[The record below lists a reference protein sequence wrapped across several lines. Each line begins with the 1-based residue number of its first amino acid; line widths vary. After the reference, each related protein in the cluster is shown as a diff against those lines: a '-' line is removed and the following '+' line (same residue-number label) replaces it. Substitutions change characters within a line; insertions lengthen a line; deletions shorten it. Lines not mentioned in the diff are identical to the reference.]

1 MKTPEDLLKE
11 NVRDLISLVKK
22 KNKNNLSEEHQLRQI
37 IREFLQIELKE
48 VSIPDNDPSPH
59 SSTGINVLEDL
70 LKRIVPILEDDY
82 KLLTTS
88 EEQRDSYRSH
98 VVKATSDTLTPVE
111 LNNDAGQSGA
121 EGLDEEVDVEI
132 SDDGDDEDDMFIDI
146 NPEDKEEVEE
156 DPRDS
161 FGIEGKDTTGRNM
174 AYTTFKKIESPII
187 DAYDLLSNSEDQEIF
202 YDYLIANLKLY
213 FDKFESEIQPNVEE
227 PSNQAYDSA
236 SEQPSGEEEISESII
251 DLEMQLTGY
260 TLYVII
266 LNMKK
271 EKSSTKYKS
280 IINKLLN
287 NNKTNESTLTFID
300 SLSLEDLIALKLEL
314 SSRHINNK
322 MYGLN
327 IWSGTIN
334 IVREAIL
341 KFSVGATTSKVDAAR
356 FLGISYKDL
365 LQLLKEYELWEYF
378 KNERTF

>member
-11 NVRDLISLVKK
+11 NIRDLISLVKK
-22 KNKNNLSEEHQLRQI
+22 KSKNNLSEERQLRQI
-37 IREFLQIELKE
+37 IREFLQVELKE
-48 VSIPDNDPSPH
+48 AATPDNDPSPH

-111 LNNDAGQSGA
+111 LNNAAGQGEA
-121 EGLDEEVDVEI
+121 EGLDEEIDVEI
-132 SDDGDDEDDMFIDI
+132 SGDEEDEDDMFIDI

-187 DAYDLLSNSEDQEIF
+187 DAYDLLSNAEDQEIF

-236 SEQPSGEEEISESII
+236 SEQPSGEEEISESTL
-251 DLEMQLTGY
+251 DLEIQLTSY
-260 TLYVII
+260 ILQVTI

-287 NNKTNESTLTFID
+287 NNKINESTLTFID